1 MPTKKN
7 IETPE
12 KLYEHFLSYV
22 KYCKENPK
30 KENFYS
36 SKLDKQVSVD
46 REVPITWNG
55 FDIWLRKNK
64 ILAKLED
71 YKANKD
77 GRYTDYADIIRVIH
91 KEIYEDKF
99 AGATAGIYQHNII
112 ARDLGL
118 SDKKELDVKMP
129 SVSVNL
135 RTKKKK

>member
-7 IETPE
+7 IESPE

-71 YKANKD
+71 YKANSQ
-77 GRYTDYADIIRVIH
+77 GRYSEYSEIIRVIQ

-129 SVSVNL
+129 SVSVKL